1 MPPSKL
7 SPICLTPPRIDISA
21 RRSLRYP
28 ALLHLGLSFR
38 PPRPTHKINANR
50 PSFPNLSPNNVSLP
64 LKALLS
70 HRRNRHQPRVLI
82 RNQRCPTPKSRNH
95 TQHPHHSNPPILL
108 QARLLDSTRWLILLW
123 RLKGALVHHQATVFR
138 TCHL

>member
-7 SPICLTPPRIDISA
+7 PLCYLTPPRTDLSV
-21 RRSLRYP
+21 RRSLRHP

-38 PPRPTHKINANR
+38 LLKPTHKINANR
-50 PSFPNLSPNNVSLP
+50 PSYPNLSPNSVSLLP
-64 LKALLS
+64 KALLS
-70 HRRNRHQPRVLI
+70 HHRNRHRPRVLI
-82 RNQRCPTPKSRNH
+82 RNQRCPTPKSQNH
-95 TQHPHHSNPPILL
+95 TQHPHHSNLPIPL

-138 TCHL
+138 ICHL